1 MNYMNRTFDNR
12 FLHWK
17 IIYQMKMVKETTPI
31 RFKCNDQDENREHSD
46 TMTENEREGSC
57 FGSM

>member
-1 MNYMNRTFDNR
+1 
-12 FLHWK
+12 
-17 IIYQMKMVKETTPI
+17 MKMVKETTPI